1 MASFSTSG
9 AAPAGGA
16 MPAGWRQYRW
26 RILALLFLVTVIN
39 FVHRQ
44 TLSVVAPVLREQLH
58 LTNTDY
64 GRIRSEERRVGKE
77 CRSRWSPYH

>member
-1 MASFSTSG
+1 MCMASFSTSS
-9 AAPAGGA
+9 AAPSGGA
-16 MPAGWRQYRW
+16 MPAAWRQYRW

-64 GRIRSEERRVGKE
+64 GRIVSAFMFGMMVGE
-77 CRSRWSPYH
+77 FPL